1 MPIIVGIDPGASTTK
16 PGGIALIDLEARH
29 VEAHDLPVRVPPRV
43 KGRKKP
49 SPLVDG
55 VALAKM
61 LRGLPDDTVI
71 VIEKVGA
78 MAKQGV
84 RQGAVSA
91 FNFGNT
97 AGCIR
102 GVAEALGFKIVFVTP
117 QVWKK
122 KAGLIGTEK
131 DAARIL
137 ALKKYPSLAAS
148 LKRKRDGGRADGLLI
163 ADWGVGTLH

>member
-16 PGGIALIDLEARH
+16 PGGIALIDLEAKH

-49 SPLVDG
+49 SPQVDG
-55 VALAKM
+55 TRLAKM

-71 VIEKVGA
+71 VLEKVGSRPG
-78 MAKQGV
+78 QGL
-84 RQGAVSA
+84 RST
-91 FNFGNT
+91 FNFGET
-97 AGCIR
+97 AGTVR
-102 GVAEALGFKIVFVTP
+102 GVCEALGFKIVFVSP
-117 QVWKK
+117 QQWKK

-148 LKRKRDGGRADGLLI
+148 LKLKRHGGRADGLLI
-163 ADWGVGTLH
+163 AEWGVSTIH